1 MAETWTCPVCNTVND
16 EDSESCM
23 VCHTDKSGTASAERP
38 TSESPWG
45 IVFPKEE
52 PLPPP
57 PPPPPSVPTPRPVPP
72 PSESPRPTPFRP
84 PAPEPSFPES
94 PLVTDRGQRSRRVAT
109 GMVLGIGHAGLFLTA
124 FLFLISIT
132 GMGQWVLRLV
142 YFAIA
147 SIPGWQA
154 GPIIHQ
160 AIVLQDHLPL
170 AVIKW
175 PYLLL
180 ALACLVMRLARRM
193 PGPLSLAIAIPA
205 AFYGV
210 LIVITE
216 FPVFIDCW
224 LLVLPVLI
232 GSCIVVAKT
241 LPEPRV

>member
-1 MAETWTCPVCNTVND
+1 M
-16 EDSESCM
+16 
-23 VCHTDKSGTASAERP
+23 
-38 TSESPWG
+38 
-45 IVFPKEE
+45 
-52 PLPPP
+52 
-57 PPPPPSVPTPRPVPP
+57 
-72 PSESPRPTPFRP
+72 
-84 PAPEPSFPES
+84 
-94 PLVTDRGQRSRRVAT
+94 DRGQRSRRVAT

-147 SIPGWQA
+147 SIPGSQA
-154 GPIIHQ
+154 GPMIHQ
-160 AIVLQDHLPL
+160 AMVLQDHLPL

-180 ALACLVMRLARRM
+180 ALLCLVMRLAGGAIPR
-193 PGPLSLAIAIPA
+193 PLSLAIAIPA